1 MGPVRVIPIADL
13 AQHLDA
19 GRELRV
25 VASGNFATP
34 TGLLAA
40 VDAAQ
45 PRYRLFVLNA
55 QHGIPDREG
64 VTLETCFVGPGM
76 RRSPRL
82 HYVPS
87 RLSLAPVLFR
97 EAMAPDVLLLHT
109 SVPQGGTVSLGIE
122 VNILPAALEAVRAR
136 GGLVIAQLNSEMPYT
151 FGDAEIDC
159 DLIDL
164 AVEVDEPLP
173 HAGASAP
180 DDISAGIGQ
189 RVASLVPDGATLQTG
204 IGAVPDAALY
214 ALHGHRRLRF
224 WTEVFSDGVLA
235 LDRAGSLD
243 ADHPLSTSFLFGSAE
258 LYSWV
263 DRNPRVILR
272 RTEVINAP
280 ARIAEN
286 PAMISV
292 NAALEVDLF
301 DQANAMR
308 INGRIYS
315 GFGGQP
321 DFVVGALH
329 SRGGKALVAMRS
341 WQPKADVSTIV
352 PLVDEPATS
361 LQHSAVVTEQGVAEI
376 YGRSMTEQARNLI
389 DRAAHPDIREEL
401 REEAAALGLA

>member
-13 AQHLDA
+13 AQQLPAD
-19 GRELRV
+19 RELRL

-34 TGLLAA
+34 TALLTA
-40 VDAAQ
+40 VDAVL

-97 EAMAPDVLLLHT
+97 EALAPDVLLLHT
-109 SVPQGGTVSLGIE
+109 SVPRDGKVSLGIE

-136 GGLVIAQLNSEMPYT
+136 GGVVIAQLNAEMPYT
-151 FGDAEIDC
+151 FGDGEIDC

-164 AVEVDEPLP
+164 AVEADEPLP
-173 HAGASAP
+173 HAAAGEP
-180 DDISAGIGQ
+180 DEVSVGIGQ

-214 ALHGHRRLRF
+214 ALHDHRGLRF

-235 LDRAGSLD
+235 LDRAGALD
-243 ADHPLSTSFLFGSAE
+243 ADHPLSTSFLFGSAD
-258 LYSWV
+258 LYAWV
-263 DRNPRVILR
+263 DRNPRVLLR

-286 PAMISV
+286 AAMISV

-376 YGRSMTEQARNLI
+376 YGRSMQEQAHNLI
-389 DRAAHPDIREEL
+389 ERAAHPDVREEL
-401 REEAAALGLA
+401 REEAAELGLA